1 MAKRF
6 NMKDIGELN
15 GDNINTTFN
24 EVFNYLRLK
33 ARK

>member
-1 MAKRF
+1 MAEGF

-15 GDNINTTFN
+15 GENINTTFN
-24 EVFNYLRLK
+24 EVFNYLRLR